1 MVLGI
6 KNPHPPT
13 KEKGQRSVD
22 IPTFL
27 RVLPAW
33 SSPEWIN
40 AERWR
45 LVVRDQPV
53 AMICRETLIANIMAL
68 DWKVTPKDSNLQ
80 DELKKEIEYYTD
92 LIKGNGGIDYSIHTE
107 WIGEDFLDLP
117 FGAGAELGREGDQ
130 PEGKVVWFEPL
141 DGATLFPTLNKDWPV
156 GQRLKEMPLNPVY
169 FPAHAIN
176 RIYMTPRT
184 NIRHKGW
191 GMPPPEKIY
200 LAITMLWRG
209 DRYYANLLLDTP
221 EAGILDLMD
230 MDEESAKAWIKSFQ
244 DLMHGIDAFKIPV
257 LYEHT
262 KEAKFI
268 PFGKP
273 PTDLMYDRI
282 TLRMAAI
289 ICAGYGLTLSDIGFP
304 TLGSGGETLAGTIR
318 GERQTRKTG
327 FARMKRKYVEYWG
340 KMLPE
345 SLKFEFIDHDDELS
359 VALGRARLATMT
371 AFNQMI
377 ESQVILPEEARMQM
391 LNDGLITISIP
402 EKLPEGAFDEINEQ
416 KAQKIKDAQERPGSL
431 GAPVSPSQGGH
442 GEITKSKRSEV
453 NEDVERI
460 KGEFLFDISDTHPA
474 RIRKLVKLALAD
486 LYPSVNQATI
496 NLADNVNAMSMWN
509 DWHNEVLFGQADDET
524 PTLIKQ
530 SIRNIRSKLSKVMNK
545 DKWWMPRFADSMIQ
559 LSTESFYRSR
569 KWEVL
574 KAEAEKLYEEDK
586 RDSPIISTEADVYG
600 EIALSDKAVK
610 SAKALLHKNLEKDAR
625 TFVQNAI
632 IAVVRTGLTDILP
645 ANDIDI
651 QKILDNNSVIE
662 TLVRNATM
670 EVNYALGACIQ
681 SRIEQI
687 IKFLEV
693 EATK

>member
-6 KNPHPPT
+6 TNPRPPT
-13 KEKGQRSVD
+13 KEKGQRSKD
-22 IPTFL
+22 LPAFL

-33 SSPEWIN
+33 SSPAWIN
-40 AERWR
+40 ADRWR
-45 LVVRDQPV
+45 LVVRDQSI

-68 DWKVTPKDSNLQ
+68 DWKITPKDSNLQ
-80 DELKKEIEYYTD
+80 DELKKEIEYYTN
-92 LIKGNGGIDYSIHTE
+92 LIKGDGGIDYSLHTE
-107 WIGEDFLDLP
+107 WVGQDFLDLP
-117 FGAGAELGREGDQ
+117 FGAGTELGREGDQ
-130 PEGKVVWFEPL
+130 VDGKVVWFEPL

-156 GQRLKEMPLNPVY
+156 GQRLKELPLNPVY
-169 FPAHAIN
+169 FPEHAMD

-230 MDEESAKAWIKSFQ
+230 MDEESARAWIKGFQ
-244 DLMHGIDAFKIPV
+244 DLMSGIDPFKIPV

-282 TLRMAAI
+282 TLRVAAI

-327 FARMKRKYVEYWG
+327 FARLKRKFVEYWG

-345 SLKFEFIDHDDELS
+345 TLQFEYIDHDDELS

-377 ESQVILPEEARMQM
+377 ESRVLLPEEARMQM
-391 LNDGLITISIP
+391 LSDGLITIAIP
-402 EKLPEGAFDEINEQ
+402 EKLPEGAFDEIDER
-416 KAQKIKDAQERPGSL
+416 KAQKVKEAQERPGSL

-442 GEITKSKRSEV
+442 GEIKRSER
-453 NEDVERI
+453 NKNAEKF
-460 KGEFLFDISDTHPA
+460 KGEFHFNMENVHPA
-474 RIRKLVKLALAD
+474 RIRKLVKLAFTE
-486 LYPSVNQATI
+486 LYLSVN
-496 NLADNVNAMSMWN
+496 LAVTSLAGNQNAISMWN
-509 DWHNEVLFGQADDET
+509 DWHNKVLFGQADEEAPD
-524 PTLIKQ
+524 LIKQ
-530 SIRNIRSKLSKVMNK
+530 SIRNIRSKMSKLMNK
-545 DKWWMPRFADSMIQ
+545 DKWWMPRFSDSMVQ
-559 LSTESFYRSR
+559 LNVESFYREHRWKSMQ
-569 KWEVL
+569 
-574 KAEAEKLYEEDK
+574 AEAVKLYEEDK
-586 RDSPIISTEADVYG
+586 RDSPEISGEHDVYG
-600 EIALSDKAVK
+600 EIVPSDKMLK
-610 SAKALLHKNLEKDAR
+610 SAKNLLHKNLEKETR

-645 ANDIDI
+645 ADGIDI
-651 QKILDNNSVIE
+651 QTMLSDNTVVE
-662 TLVRNATM
+662 TLVRNATL
-670 EVNYALGACIQ
+670 EIDYALGACIQ
-681 SRIEQI
+681 SRTEQI
-687 IKFLEV
+687 LKFLEV